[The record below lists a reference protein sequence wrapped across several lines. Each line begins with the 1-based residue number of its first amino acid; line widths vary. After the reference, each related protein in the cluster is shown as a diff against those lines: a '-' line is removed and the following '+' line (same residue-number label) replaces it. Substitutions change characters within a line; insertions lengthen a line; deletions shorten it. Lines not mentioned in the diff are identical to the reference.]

1 MTSLYFF
8 FRNLLHTTSLLF
20 AFWWVRFTKSVC
32 YVSCWGVCFL
42 RLVFYVSC
50 WGVYFQTTCLLCF
63 LLRSLLPTIYLLCS
77 CRGIYILHMTCP
89 LCFSRIVCFTRFG
102 MSPKTQCFTQTLH
115 VDMRNLAESTC
126 VWLVKSSLF
135 SFEMFAECWSAF
147 YSELVSSH
155 ATKLQRSRYMFRA
168 QPARGSQWKC
178 AEFFNNLGTGD
189 ILHRKTYSHFFKQ
202 LKILDFFYPIWFFAE
217 EKFTQEGE

>member
-1 MTSLYFF
+1 MFLAED
-8 FRNLLHTTSLLF
+8 F
-20 AFWWVRFTKSVC
+20 ASYALSIMFLAEELASKRPFC
-32 YVSCWGVCFL
+32 YVSRWWVCFQ
-42 RLVFYVSC
+42 RSICYV
-50 WGVYFQTTCLLCF
+50 
-63 LLRSLLPTIYLLCS
+63 S

-89 LCFSRIVCFTRFG
+89 LCFSRRVCFTRFG

-155 ATKLQRSRYMFRA
+155 VTKLQRSRYMFRA

-189 ILHRKTYSHFFKQ
+189 ILHTKTYSHFFKQ
-202 LKILDFFYPIWFFAE
+202 LKILDFFYPICFFAE